1 MVLVSSN
8 RPIFFRLKNKHEISL
23 FSRSIRYKV
32 SFSTRL
38 NDFFLSLML
47 NIVVKHLLFVLNAI
61 LKKEKKKKKERK
73 KEKKEEKE
81 EKRRKKRDIKYCGKK
96 IIKEW

>member
-1 MVLVSSN
+1 
-8 RPIFFRLKNKHEISL
+8 
-23 FSRSIRYKV
+23 
-32 SFSTRL
+32 
-38 NDFFLSLML
+38 ML

-61 LKKEKKKKKERK
+61 LKKEKKKRK
-73 KEKKEEKE
+73 KEKRKKKKEKE

>member
-23 FSRSIRYKV
+23 FSTSIRYKV

-61 LKKEKKKKKERK
+61 LKKEKKKGK
-73 KEKKEEKE
+73 KEKRKKKEKE

>member
-23 FSRSIRYKV
+23 FSRSLRYKV

-61 LKKEKKKKKERK
+61 LKKEKKKRK
-73 KEKKEEKE
+73 KEKRKKKKKKKKKEEK
-81 EKRRKKRDIKYCGKK
+81 
-96 IIKEW
+96 KEI

>member
-23 FSRSIRYKV
+23 FSTSIRYKV

-61 LKKEKKKKKERK
+61 LKKEKKKRK
-73 KEKKEEKE
+73 KEKRKKKKKKKKKEEK
-81 EKRRKKRDIKYCGKK
+81 
-96 IIKEW
+96 KEI